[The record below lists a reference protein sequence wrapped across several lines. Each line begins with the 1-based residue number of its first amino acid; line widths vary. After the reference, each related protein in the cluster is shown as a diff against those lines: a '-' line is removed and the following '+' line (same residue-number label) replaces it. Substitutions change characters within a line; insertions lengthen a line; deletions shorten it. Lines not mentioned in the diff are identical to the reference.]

1 MAFRIFGFTLPN
13 IFTSIY
19 RSISWIYFFHEI
31 INCFLWINWEAIW
44 AFIIL
49 KLMESLIFLIR
60 VTVLSVKYLNSTL
73 LSDFFGHRRKY
84 QILTKIFAKN
94 RNFIKKNV
102 ISHKNS
108 GHAFW
113 TNIDLS
119 YHFRILRMSTFQEMI
134 QFFNNTH
141 VRNAIHENVC
151 VIFYGTDLSMVY
163 FLFLIILSHCAC
175 VSTSRYK
182 VFIHYICYTI
192 LLDICFCQRV

>member
-1 MAFRIFGFTLPN
+1 
-13 IFTSIY
+13 
-19 RSISWIYFFHEI
+19 
-31 INCFLWINWEAIW
+31 
-44 AFIIL
+44 
-49 KLMESLIFLIR
+49 MESLIFLIR
-60 VTVLSVKYLNSTL
+60 VTVFSVKYLNSTL

-94 RNFIKKNV
+94 RNFMKKNL

-108 GHAFW
+108 GHVFW

-151 VIFYGTDLSMVY
+151 LIFYGTD
-163 FLFLIILSHCAC
+163 
-175 VSTSRYK
+175 
-182 VFIHYICYTI
+182 
-192 LLDICFCQRV
+192 

>member
-1 MAFRIFGFTLPN
+1 
-13 IFTSIY
+13 
-19 RSISWIYFFHEI
+19 
-31 INCFLWINWEAIW
+31 
-44 AFIIL
+44 
-49 KLMESLIFLIR
+49 MESLIFLIR

-84 QILTKIFAKN
+84 QILTKNFAKY
-94 RNFIKKNV
+94 RNFMNKNL

-108 GHAFW
+108 GHVFC

-151 VIFYGTDLSMVY
+151 VIFYGTDLIS
-163 FLFLIILSHCAC
+163 S
-175 VSTSRYK
+175 SSGN
-182 VFIHYICYTI
+182 
-192 LLDICFCQRV
+192 

>member
-1 MAFRIFGFTLPN
+1 MAFTIFGFKLSN

-73 LSDFFGHRRKY
+73 LSDFFGHRLKY
-84 QILTKIFAKN
+84 QILTKSFEKN
-94 RNFIKKNV
+94 RNFMKKNL

-108 GHAFW
+108 GHVFW

-119 YHFRILRMSTFQEMI
+119 QRSKGTF
-134 QFFNNTH
+134 FWW
-141 VRNAIHENVC
+141 VC
-151 VIFYGTDLSMVY
+151 CYYVVVNKSFIPVLLSGKFSIKFITKIIAKYVFEKCQKLFKFYNLK
-163 FLFLIILSHCAC
+163 L
-175 VSTSRYK
+175 
-182 VFIHYICYTI
+182 
-192 LLDICFCQRV
+192 Q

>member
-1 MAFRIFGFTLPN
+1 MAFTIFGFKLSN

-94 RNFIKKNV
+94 RNFIKKNL

-151 VIFYGTDLSMVY
+151 VIFYGTDLT
-163 FLFLIILSHCAC
+163 SHLN
-175 VSTSRYK
+175 
-182 VFIHYICYTI
+182 YIQ
-192 LLDICFCQRV
+192 FS

>member
-1 MAFRIFGFTLPN
+1 
-13 IFTSIY
+13 
-19 RSISWIYFFHEI
+19 
-31 INCFLWINWEAIW
+31 
-44 AFIIL
+44 
-49 KLMESLIFLIR
+49 MESLIFLIR

-94 RNFIKKNV
+94 RNFMKKNL

-108 GHAFW
+108 GHVFW

-151 VIFYGTDLSMVY
+151 VIFYGTDLSRYPFNTADNKYVHTRY
-163 FLFLIILSHCAC
+163 YYYILTIHIGISLKCIY
-175 VSTSRYK
+175 STRPMYIYPFSAFSVLEGLLEEFYLGKSR
-182 VFIHYICYTI
+182 HIC
-192 LLDICFCQRV
+192 